1 MRCFG
6 RLFFVGLNTVE
17 TYVPWN
23 LHEETRGTFDFQ
35 GMLDL
40 VSFVRLAEK
49 LGLYVI
55 VRPGP
60 YICSEWDW
68 GGLPAWLLRDRHMR
82 VRTMYKPYLNA
93 VDDYLGKLLPLL
105 VDLQYTKGGP
115 IIAMQIENE
124 YGSYGADT
132 RYLLHILGVF
142 EKHGFSTD
150 STLFFTSDN
159 EAGLET
165 GYIPGILMTVNCQTN
180 VTLNLNVL
188 RTLQPDR
195 PVMVMEFWTGW
206 FDHWGEKHGGFPLP
220 RYHMSLREILTNHA
234 SVNLYM
240 FHGGTSFGFMNGA
253 NGAPTFPHYKPDV
266 TSYDYD
272 APLSES
278 GALTPKWHLTRKMM
292 EEFAETNPKL
302 SHCFQFV
309 DPPAPTAT
317 RSYGEVKITQMMD
330 IESILA
336 LIDDVIVSK
345 TVMEMEMVKRRDGEG
360 QNYGFTLYR
369 KEVAAVTELRF
380 RGFVADRASVI
391 LNGKEVETVDFTMK
405 DARVSVDAG
414 GEFNTLDI
422 LVENLGRINY
432 GHGKM
437 DHQRKGLSVDQVV
450 LDDVVMKDVSI
461 YCLDFKMPFVE
472 KAMTEGRWKDYD
484 IPENQAPGLYRATL
498 HIEETPADTFLYLEP
513 FDWHHGIVLIN
524 GFHLGRYW
532 QIGPQ
537 KTLYVPAP
545 LLVKGAND
553 ILIFEI
559 HRPHSS
565 IEFRDRPVL
574 G

>member
-1 MRCFG
+1 MFIP
-6 RLFFVGLNTVE
+6 LSGLNTVE

-23 LHEETRGTFDFQ
+23 LHEESKGSFDFQ

-55 VRPGP
+55 LRPGP

-68 GGLPAWLLRDRHMR
+68 GGLPAWLLRDPHMR

-93 VDDYLGKLLPLL
+93 VDDYFGKLLPML
-105 VDLQYTKGGP
+105 VDLQYLKGGP
-115 IIAMQIENE
+115 VVAIQIENE
-124 YGSYGADT
+124 YGSFGADT
-132 RYLLHILGVF
+132 RYLLHILSLF

-150 STLFFTSDN
+150 SSLFFTSDN

-188 RTLQPDR
+188 RSLQPDR

-240 FHGGTSFGFMNGA
+240 FHGGTNFGFMNGA

-266 TSYDYD
+266 SSYDYD
-272 APLSES
+272 APLTEN
-278 GALTPKWHLTRKMM
+278 GALTPKWQLTRKML
-292 EEFAETNPKL
+292 EEFAESNPKL
-302 SHCFQFV
+302 RHCFQFV
-309 DPPAPTAT
+309 DPPAPIKPK
-317 RSYGEVKITQMMD
+317 SYGVVEISQMMD
-330 IESILA
+330 LDSMLT
-336 LIDDVIVSK
+336 LIDDVSSSE
-345 TVMEMEMVKRRDGEG
+345 TLMEMEVVNRRGFGGSHDG
-360 QNYGFTLYR
+360 QNYGFILYR
-369 KEVAAVTELRF
+369 KEVAAVAEMRF
-380 RGFVADRASVI
+380 RGFVADRASVL
-391 LNGKEVETVDFTMK
+391 LNGKEVETIDFTMK
-405 DARVSVDAG
+405 DARVRVDVG

-432 GHGKM
+432 GQKI
-437 DHQRKGLSVDQVV
+437 DNQRKGLSPDQVV
-450 LDDVVMKDVSI
+450 IDDVIMNDVKI
-461 YCLDFKMPFVE
+461 YCLDFKMRFVE
-472 KAMTEGRWKDYD
+472 KVMTEGRWRDYD
-484 IPENQAPGLYRATL
+484 IPEHQAPGLYRAVLT
-498 HIEETPADTFLYLEP
+498 IDGDPSDTFLHLEP
-513 FDWHHGIVLIN
+513 FDWHHGIVLVN
-524 GFHLGRYW
+524 GFNLGRYW

-537 KTLYVPAP
+537 KTLYIPAP

-553 ILIFEI
+553 ILVFEI
-559 HRPHSS
+559 HRPYLS
-565 IEFRDRPVL
+565 IEFRDEPTL
-574 G
+574 S